1 MDVLSAQIA
10 SKDADAAHVQVKGL
24 VGSLDAVIAAA
35 VQHKKKTPALYILS
49 DREEAAYFQNDLQN
63 LLGST
68 EVLFYPTSYKRPYH
82 YEEVDNAN
90 VLMRG
95 EILNKL
101 SAGRNTPV
109 QIVTYPEAL
118 FEKVI
123 NKRSLKANTFSVKV
137 GKSSILHFL
146 TEF

>member
-1 MDVLSAQIA
+1 MEVKDLLTLYKGDSYLDVLSTQIA
-10 SKDADAAHVQVKGL
+10 SKDPEAAHVQIKGL
-24 VGSLDAVIAAA
+24 VGSLDAVVAASI
-35 VQHKKKTPALYILS
+35 QEKKKGPAVYVLS

-63 LLGST
+63 LIGKT

-101 SAGRNTPV
+101 SASKSVAT
-109 QIVTYPEAL
+109 QIVT
-118 FEKVI
+118 
-123 NKRSLKANTFSVKV
+123 
-137 GKSSILHFL
+137 
-146 TEF
+146 

>member
-1 MDVLSAQIA
+1 MEVKDLLTLYGGDSYLDLFISQIA
-10 SKDADAAHVQVKGL
+10 SKKQDAAHVQIKGL

-35 VQHKKKTPALYILS
+35 IQQKKKSPALYILS

-63 LLGST
+63 LLGKT
-68 EVLFYPTSYKRPYH
+68 EVLYYPTSYKRPYH

-101 SAGRNTPV
+101 NVAKPGPF
-109 QIVTYPEAL
+109 QIVTYP
-118 FEKVI
+118 
-123 NKRSLKANTFSVKV
+123 
-137 GKSSILHFL
+137 
-146 TEF
+146 